1 MSAAK
6 SAVSDAAPRN
16 GERSSLLSFGKM
28 ALRAA
33 AANATVSR
41 TRPHHSVKMSA
52 ATISVKPTVTQVSV
66 ARVWLPAEPGDVP
79 VRRNVALVSTA
90 ERAR

>member
-1 MSAAK
+1 
-6 SAVSDAAPRN
+6 
-16 GERSSLLSFGKM
+16 M

-41 TRPHHSVKMSA
+41 TRPHDSVKMSA

-66 ARVWLPAEPGDVP
+66 ARVWLSAEPGDVP

>member
-1 MSAAK
+1 
-6 SAVSDAAPRN
+6 
-16 GERSSLLSFGKM
+16 
-28 ALRAA
+28 
-33 AANATVSR
+33 
-41 TRPHHSVKMSA
+41 MSA

-66 ARVWLPAEPGDVP
+66 ARVWLSAEPGDVP

>member
-1 MSAAK
+1 
-6 SAVSDAAPRN
+6 
-16 GERSSLLSFGKM
+16 M

-41 TRPHHSVKMSA
+41 TRPHYSVKMSA